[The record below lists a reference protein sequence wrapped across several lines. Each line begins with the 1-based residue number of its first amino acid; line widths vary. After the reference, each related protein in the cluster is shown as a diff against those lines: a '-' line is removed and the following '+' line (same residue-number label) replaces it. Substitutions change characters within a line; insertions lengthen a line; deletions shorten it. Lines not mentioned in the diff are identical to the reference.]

1 MLNGG
6 QRQKLANYYKKILA
20 ADVGAA
26 DPIGFVGSG
35 SGIFLPDPLNVEC
48 LMYFNFF
55 YVSFFKNCLQKL
67 TIIQYTCLCLHGY
80 ESLCHTVITPLS
92 RAGA

>member
-35 SGIFLPDPLNVEC
+35 SGIFLPDPLNVKC

-55 YVSFFKNCLQKL
+55 LMFPFSKIVSKN
-67 TIIQYTCLCLHGY
+67 
-80 ESLCHTVITPLS
+80 
-92 RAGA
+92 